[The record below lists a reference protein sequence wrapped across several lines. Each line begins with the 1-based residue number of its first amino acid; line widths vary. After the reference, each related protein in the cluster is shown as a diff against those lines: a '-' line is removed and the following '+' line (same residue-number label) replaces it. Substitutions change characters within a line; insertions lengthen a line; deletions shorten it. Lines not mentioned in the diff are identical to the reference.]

1 MIFKGFARPGASFP
15 GVSGRTKTPV
25 KPMCLPNRQ
34 ALVDSCRACPGA
46 LCPGLRTVA
55 CRIP

>member
-1 MIFKGFARPGASFP
+1 MILKAFARPGASFP
-15 GVSGRTKTPV
+15 GVSRRTKTLM
-25 KPMCLPNRQ
+25 KPMRLPNRQ